1 MHMTTTF
8 FQMMDCTVETTEDLL
23 DILNHVTNPD
33 EEIVEFEEASSEEHF
48 STLINLAY
56 EQVEGL
62 SNTEKEF
69 IDQMDDITKN
79 SQQTMKD
86 ALKNDR
92 KIFKNE
98 FLGNIHGAIYDLGI
112 ISFQVMRPGL
122 REMLRKQEERNTS
135 CHYRLETRQKML
147 QTAKQTFETLEAY
160 ADNLFTQNVDLQTL
174 RDFSSKKV
182 LSLMK
187 LLEEVQGA
195 EEKRT
200 IVFVEKRFTAEALC
214 YLITAANG

>member
-1 MHMTTTF
+1 ME
-8 FQMMDCTVETTEDLL
+8 TVEDLYK
-23 DILNHVTNPD
+23 ILKHVTNPD

-48 STLINLAY
+48 STLINPAHD
-56 EQVEGL
+56 EVEGL
-62 SNTEKEF
+62 YNTEKDF
-69 IDQMDDITKN
+69 IEQMDISKN
-79 SQQTMKD
+79 SKQTMKD

-147 QTAKQTFETLEAY
+147 QVAKETFETLEAY
-160 ADNLFTQNVDLQTL
+160 ADNLFTHNVDLQTL

-182 LSLMK
+182 LTLIN
-187 LLEEVQGA
+187 LLEEVQDA

-214 YLITAANG
+214 YLIMGING